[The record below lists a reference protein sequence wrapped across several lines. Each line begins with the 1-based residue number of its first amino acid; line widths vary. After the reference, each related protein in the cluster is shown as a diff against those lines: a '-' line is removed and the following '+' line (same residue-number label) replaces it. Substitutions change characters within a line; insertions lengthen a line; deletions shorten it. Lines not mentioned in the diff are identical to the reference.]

1 MCGIAGRM
9 LMELGLHNT
18 EVFKHTLK
26 SEAQRT
32 EACTLVSSIV
42 ILDRQW
48 SYATGLPIHFH
59 EKSFSSIS
67 TSSVSA
73 SDLFIATLT
82 YKTRSNTLI

>member
-1 MCGIAGRM
+1 M
-9 LMELGLHNT
+9 LMELGLHNA

-26 SEAQRT
+26 SEAERT

-59 EKSFSSIS
+59 ETSFSAIS
-67 TSSVSA
+67 TSSVSTPDRYNDA
-73 SDLFIATLT
+73 SA
-82 YKTRSNTLI
+82 YSPRSKTRI